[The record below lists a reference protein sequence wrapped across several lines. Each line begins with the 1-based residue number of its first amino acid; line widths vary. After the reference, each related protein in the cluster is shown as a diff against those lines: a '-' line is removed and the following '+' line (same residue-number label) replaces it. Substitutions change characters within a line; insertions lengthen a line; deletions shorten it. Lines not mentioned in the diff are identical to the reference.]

1 MKKLTTP
8 LLATLLALSTRLG
21 AADPDSA
28 FGLAPSA
35 APQLAPASAPAA
47 PSIPLIPETL
57 QPADKPDKGADQAQ
71 KDRTAVAED
80 KMKHRIQ
87 VRLARNKAER
97 EPDLQALKAKAYAAP
112 TDYEQRKLFI
122 EYFTAL
128 AERMGKV
135 DPALK
140 KEEVEGL
147 KSQYAGPYYQTRISP
162 TVDPETFRTKHN

>member
-8 LLATLLALSTRLG
+8 LLATLLALSVRLT
-21 AADPDSA
+21 AAEPDSA

-35 APQLAPASAPAA
+35 GPRLSPAPPPGAPG
-47 PSIPLIPETL
+47 IPLIPETV
-57 QPADKPDKGADQAQ
+57 QPAEKPDKGADRPQ

-80 KMKHRIQ
+80 KMKHRIE

-97 EPDLQALKAKAYAAP
+97 EPDLQALKAKAYAAR

-128 AERMGKV
+128 ADRMGKI
-135 DPALK
+135 DPALR
-140 KEEVEGL
+140 KEEIEEL
-147 KSQYAGPYYQTRISP
+147 KARYSGPYYQVRISP
-162 TVDPETFRTKHN
+162 TVDPDTFRTKHN